1 MSSTND
7 QVSEQVNDQQDVWM
21 ALSDLFVDN
30 EINYEYI
37 AMRVAHLTIQQV
49 ERILYYEVAPV
60 CMSNLLVRSPSIC
73 KGFSEGYIIPAVS
86 EHLQKITRDKIYTY
100 KVRLKIKLYKVLLK
114 QEWIKLA
121 TEIQQIQTKPTD
133 TLQPKR

>member
-1 MSSTND
+1 MSSANN
-7 QVSEQVNDQQDVWM
+7 QVNDQQDVWM

-49 ERILYYEVAPV
+49 ERILYFEVAPV

-73 KGFSEGYIIPAVS
+73 KGFSEDYVVPAVRK
-86 EHLQKITRDKIYTY
+86 HLQKMTTDRIYAY
-100 KVRLKIKLYKVLLK
+100 KVRLKIKLYKVLLN
-114 QEWIKLA
+114 QEWIKVA
-121 TEIQQIQTKPTD
+121 TEIQQVQTKLAD
-133 TLQPKR
+133 TLLPKN